1 MQTHLNVEVKNGSG
15 ASQTVWLYQAAS
27 RPQPWEFIAIE
38 PKDIKPV
45 VVGHT
50 YVIKNVPSGNV
61 LDLSGADRK
70 VRVRSSIFTLRIST
84 HTIFQSFN
92 LSEHHTLRLTP
103 KLISVVFATSCQ
115 ERHRIS

>member
-15 ASQTVWLYQAAS
+15 ASHTVWLYQAAS

-38 PKDIKPV
+38 PKDIHPV

-70 VRVRSSIFTLRIST
+70 VSVRSSIHIVSIQA
-84 HTIFQSFN
+84 HTVYQS
-92 LSEHHTLRLTP
+92 
-103 KLISVVFATSCQ
+103 
-115 ERHRIS
+115 